1 MAPANR
7 RALGVVAPGDLVE
20 ARLLAHHAAQWASR
34 AARVSL
40 DATPDDSQTNLGWDG
55 GRFALVSRHIPV
67 DGGTARF
74 GLRLPDLTLI
84 CQGAGGAMEQLMI
97 DDLTDADAGSWVAD
111 RLAAL
116 GLDASGLKE
125 DLPYEVPS
133 HAVGGG
139 AAYRVAAQVGG
150 LAELAVWFDL
160 AHAVLGGMAEKY
172 HGLKPGPSAVR
183 CWPHHFDIATLIGLD
198 AAGGET
204 ARSVGIG
211 MTPGDGAY
219 AQPYFYVTPWPYPDA
234 ARLPRLEEPAFW
246 HTEGWVGAVIE
257 GTAVVEIKDAE
268 GQEEMLRGAIGNA
281 VDCCL
286 SILGA

>member
-1 MAPANR
+1 MASAKR

-20 ARLLAHHAAQWASR
+20 PRRLAHHAAQWASR
-34 AARVSL
+34 AARACL
-40 DATPDDSQTNLGWDG
+40 DARPDDSQTSLSWDG
-55 GRFALVSRHIPV
+55 GLFALVSQDIPI

-84 CQGAGGAMEQLMI
+84 CQGAGGGMELLMI

-116 GLDASGLKE
+116 GLDGAGLKD
-125 DLPYEVPS
+125 DLPYELPS

-139 AAYRVAAQVGG
+139 AAYQAAAQAGG

-160 AHAVLGGMAEKY
+160 AKEVLGGITEKY
-172 HGLKPGPSAVR
+172 HGLQPGPSAVR

-204 ARSVGIG
+204 ARSVGVG

-234 ARLPRLEEPAFW
+234 ARLPRLGEPAFW

-286 SILGA
+286 SILGV